1 MEDSSIQLIVRF
13 ATSTPDL
20 PLLIASPQSTST
32 LSLKQVI
39 RTHLPPPASSNRLR
53 LIYAG
58 KVLPDT
64 ALLSSALHIP
74 PPPPRSD
81 SDAPIDSRPGPDSY
95 GGEKTTKSKGK
106 EPIRDSNHTDSRN
119 LESTRAISRI
129 YIHCSVGDALSPAEL
144 EAEAHAALSS
154 THSPRQPPVSTSQ
167 QKPSTSHVTIPSPS
181 LPHAETQLLGFDR
194 LLSANFTREDV
205 ASLRAQFLA
214 LQQYT
219 HTPDTMPHGNALR
232 LLEERWL
239 DSEAFGP
246 PTGGNNEHQSGNRG
260 DESGGPTTVME
271 GGGITGADNTRGG
284 GGGWGVGVSSG
295 FGEDSGLEDMLIGN
309 LMGFF
314 WPLGALCW
322 LLREE
327 GVWTQRRQIAVFTGM
342 VVNAA
347 FGFWRM
353 AG

>member
-1 MEDSSIQLIVRF
+1 MREMAESPIQLIIRF
-13 ATSTPDL
+13 PTSTPDF
-20 PLLIASPQSTST
+20 PLLVSSPQTTTT
-32 LSLKQVI
+32 LALKQQI
-39 RTHLPPPASSNRLR
+39 RPHLPSSTSSNRLR
-53 LIYAG
+53 LIHSG

-64 ALLSSALHIP
+64 ALLSLALSVP
-74 PPPPRSD
+74 PPPPRGKLDVSAD
-81 SDAPIDSRPGPDSY
+81 KPSPPGSFV
-95 GGEKTTKSKGK
+95 GEKSVKSKGK
-106 EPIRDSNHTDSRN
+106 EPLKDDDGADEDKVENKSIVP
-119 LESTRAISRI
+119 RI
-129 YIHCSVGDALSPAEL
+129 YIHCSIGDALSASEL
-144 EAEAHAALSS
+144 EAEAHAARSS
-154 THSPRQPPVSTSQ
+154 IQA
-167 QKPSTSHVTIPSPS
+167 PSTPIPHHAASSPS
-181 LPHAETQLLGFDR
+181 QSFPQVLTSALPPALPLGFDR
-194 LLSANFTREDV
+194 LLSANFSREDV

-214 LQQYT
+214 LQQHT
-219 HTPDTMPHGNALR
+219 HTPDTMPRGQELR
-232 LLEERWL
+232 LLEDRWL

-246 PTGGNNEHQSGNRG
+246 PMAAGEVEQNRAAVVGGE
-260 DESGGPTTVME
+260 GGGATAVAE
-271 GGGITGADNTRGG
+271 GGGILPVRNTTGTWGLGG
-284 GGGWGVGVSSG
+284 GAG

>member
-1 MEDSSIQLIVRF
+1 MEDCSIQLIVRF

-20 PLLIASPQSTST
+20 PLLISSPGSTTT
-32 LSLKQVI
+32 LTLKQII
-39 RTHLPPPASSNRLR
+39 RAHLPSPASSNRLR

-64 ALLSSALHIP
+64 AFLSSALLIP
-74 PPPPRSD
+74 SPPPRSD
-81 SDAPIDSRPGPDSY
+81 PDVPVDKRALSGSY
-95 GGEKTTKSKGK
+95 GGEKTNKSKGK
-106 EPIRDSNHTDSRN
+106 EPIRDEDNTKN
-119 LESTRAISRI
+119 LKLESTRAIPRI
-129 YIHCSVGDALSPAEL
+129 YVHCSVGDALSPAEL
-144 EAEAHAALSS
+144 EAEAHAAVSS
-154 THSPRQPPVSTSQ
+154 NHSPRRSSVSTSQ
-167 QKPSTSHVTIPSPS
+167 PKPSISHVTIPSPAS
-181 LPHAETQLLGFDR
+181 LHSETQPLGFDR
-194 LLSANFTREDV
+194 LLSASFTREDV

-219 HTPDTMPHGNALR
+219 HTPDTMPQGNALR

-246 PTGGNNEHQSGNRG
+246 PTGGSNEHQSGNRG
-260 DESGGPTTVME
+260 SDNGGATSVME
-271 GGGITGADNTRGG
+271 GGGIAGAGSANGG
-284 GGGWGVGVSSG
+284 GGGWGPGVGAG